1 MFKNMALRTRLIS
14 GFLSISVVVLIIGL
28 LGYATVVNMEENTTE
43 IIKLTPLVDAAM
55 EMKLSVARDMQMI
68 MELLMAE
75 DKNDLDEIWDRH
87 EKFAMHFDIFANAIL
102 NGAETEEGTI
112 FATNDESLKRI
123 VEKADKFHNEEFL
136 PRMKMIQQIMNN
148 IIVNNDF
155 SKKNDLNL
163 IDSEADEIG
172 EKMLEMIGE
181 IEDVA
186 REDIQSTEANSY
198 QAASASKTQAVIGII
213 FGVLL
218 AGLLGFFITR
228 SIVTP
233 LQQVS
238 DAAQQIADGDL
249 TVEIDINREDEIGQ
263 LAEVFRTMVTNLQK
277 MVREI
282 TENASTISS
291 SATEFSAI
299 SGQMMGS
306 SESMDEKTSTVA
318 SASEEINANMST
330 LSSAAM
336 QSSQSIDVIASSTEE
351 MTASGREISEN
362 TAKAR
367 EISTNAVNTVSN
379 ALEQVGT
386 LRVTADDIGKV
397 IDVILEIAEQTKLLA
412 LNATIEAARAGDAG
426 KGFAVVANEVKEL
439 AKQTNEAVEDIQIKV
454 SAIQDSTGATID
466 QIKGIDGVITNVNE
480 IVSSIAT
487 AVEEQS
493 VTTKDIAGNISQAAD
508 GIKEMTH
515 NVGEAASVTS
525 EIAKDVSSLSQN
537 SSDVKS
543 GSMQVN
549 EGVAELSQMGE
560 NLTALVKTFKLN

>member
-1 MFKNMALRTRLIS
+1 LF
-14 GFLSISVVVLIIGL
+14 G
-28 LGYATVVNMEENTTE
+28 
-43 IIKLTPLVDAAM
+43 
-55 EMKLSVARDMQMI
+55 
-68 MELLMAE
+68 
-75 DKNDLDEIWDRH
+75 
-87 EKFAMHFDIFANAIL
+87 IL
-102 NGAETEEGTI
+102 
-112 FATNDESLKRI
+112 
-123 VEKADKFHNEEFL
+123 
-136 PRMKMIQQIMNN
+136 Q
-148 IIVNNDF
+148 
-155 SKKNDLNL
+155 
-163 IDSEADEIG
+163 
-172 EKMLEMIGE
+172 
-181 IEDVA
+181 
-186 REDIQSTEANSY
+186 
-198 QAASASKTQAVIGII
+198 
-213 FGVLL
+213 
-218 AGLLGFFITR
+218 
-228 SIVTP
+228 
-233 LQQVS
+233 
-238 DAAQQIADGDL
+238 
-249 TVEIDINREDEIGQ
+249 
-263 LAEVFRTMVTNLQK
+263 
-277 MVREI
+277 
-282 TENASTISS
+282 
-291 SATEFSAI
+291 
-299 SGQMMGS
+299 
-306 SESMDEKTSTVA
+306 
-318 SASEEINANMST
+318 
-330 LSSAAM
+330 
-336 QSSQSIDVIASSTEE
+336 
-351 MTASGREISEN
+351 
-362 TAKAR
+362 
-367 EISTNAVNTVSN
+367 
-379 ALEQVGT
+379 QVGT